1 VRRTGTIIGAVHSCG
16 VVDDLCGPAHSG
28 TAQST
33 YEGKIFMINSKRKM
47 LLGAVL
53 SLVSVVAIATPAEAY
68 WHHHHRHYWHHHH
81 RAYVK
86 VHL

>member
-1 VRRTGTIIGAVHSCG
+1 MTNVK
-16 VVDDLCGPAHSG
+16 DKL
-28 TAQST
+28 
-33 YEGKIFMINSKRKM
+33 K
-47 LLGAVL
+47 LLGGVL
-53 SLVSVVAIATPAEAY
+53 SIASVLAFATPAEAY

>member
-1 VRRTGTIIGAVHSCG
+1 
-16 VVDDLCGPAHSG
+16 
-28 TAQST
+28 
-33 YEGKIFMINSKRKM
+33 MINSKRKM